1 MFIKTKS
8 GFYNVYF
15 IFMNECFSG
24 FTFLLHLQGLVWKY
38 SGGKLFAII
47 PQGGEKV

>member
-1 MFIKTKS
+1 MFLKTES

-15 IFMNECFSG
+15 IFMYECFSG
-24 FTFLLHLQGLVWKY
+24 FLLHLQGLVWKY
-38 SGGKLFAII
+38 SGGKLYAII